1 MSVTTSARE
10 RSGAA
15 GRIFAEASAWAD
27 FDGWHAAAR
36 ELREAAPLLRVEL
49 PGRDPF
55 WAVLRHD
62 EVMDVERRNDVFSNA
77 PIPTI
82 VPRRPEPGEGPTAA
96 NTALIML
103 DGEEHRIRRAILS
116 DWFKPRHIRDFGDAV
131 RDLATR
137 AVDDMAKLGGECDFA
152 QDIANQFPL
161 RVILSM
167 LGLPEDD
174 FGRMLRLTQELFGAD
189 DPDFARVAEDDQ
201 MLAVIMDFFAYF
213 SGVTADRRDNPRDD
227 LASIVAHAELKGA
240 PVDDMEAF
248 AFYLIVATA
257 GHDTTSSA
265 IAGGM
270 WALLRYPEQLER
282 LRAHPELID
291 TAVDEI
297 IRWVSP
303 VKHFMRTAVTA
314 TEVGG
319 VPIAAND
326 WLLLSYA
333 SANRDE
339 LVFEDPDRFDVGR
352 ANAARHLAFG
362 FGAHYCLGT
371 HLAKLEIKSF
381 LQELLARVDDI
392 ELTGDVS
399 FVESTLVSGPK
410 HLPIRYQV
418 VK

>member
-1 MSVTTSARE
+1 MTTMTRE
-10 RSGAA
+10 EP
-15 GRIFAEASAWAD
+15 GRIFADASAWAD

-36 ELREAAPLLRVEL
+36 ELRRSAPLVRVEL
-49 PGRDPF
+49 PGREAF

-62 EVMDVERRNDVFSNA
+62 EVMDVERRSDVFLNA
-77 PIPTI
+77 PVPTI
-82 VPRRPEPGEGPTAA
+82 APHRPPKDAEPQMS
-96 NTALIML
+96 NTALVML

-131 RDLATR
+131 RELATR
-137 AVDDMAKLGGECDFA
+137 AVDDMAKLGGQCDFA
-152 QDIANQFPL
+152 QDIANQYPL

-167 LGLPEDD
+167 LGLPEEDYP
-174 FGRMLRLTQELFGAD
+174 RLLRLTQELFGAD

-213 SGVTADRRDNPRDD
+213 SGVTADRREHPQVD
-227 LASIVAHAELKGA
+227 LASVIAQAELRGA

-270 WALLRYPEQLER
+270 WALLRYPDQLQR
-282 LRAHPELID
+282 LRDQPELID
-291 TAVDEI
+291 GAVDEI

-303 VKHFMRTAVTA
+303 VKHFMRTASVA

-319 VPIAAND
+319 IPIAADD

-339 LVFEDPDRFDVGR
+339 LVFDDPDAFDIAR
-352 ANAARHLAFG
+352 PNAARHLAFG

-392 ELTGDVS
+392 ELDGDVS
-399 FVESTLVSGPK
+399 FVASTLVSGPK
-410 HLPIRYQV
+410 HLPIRYRV
-418 VK
+418 NG